1 MRVTILVSLGAV
13 LGCSGAGSGVDGSLG
28 ANDLAVTATTD
39 RATVRPG
46 EQLQITVDVTNN
58 SSSSRDLRFSSGCQ
72 TDFEF
77 LDAQGKVVRASQ
89 QMCTQ
94 SLTQRTLAAGE
105 SFRGVHVWTRGP
117 MDPPQLAPGS
127 YQLRGVLLTVGEA
140 VRSAPVAVSVP

>member
-1 MRVTILVSLGAV
+1 MRVTILVSLAAV
-13 LGCSGAGSGVDGSLG
+13 LGCSGAGVDGSVA

-39 RATVRPG
+39 RSSVRPG

-58 SSSSRDLRFSSGCQ
+58 ASSSRDLRFASGCQ

-77 LDAQGKVVRASQ
+77 LDAQGKVVRSSQ

-94 SLTQRTLAAGE
+94 SLTQRTLVAGE
-105 SFRGVHVWTRGP
+105 SFRGIHTWTRGP
-117 MDPPQLAPGS
+117 MDPPQLVPGS
-127 YQLRGVLLTVGEA
+127 YQVRGVLLTVGEA